1 MPLPLPAHRA
11 QSAFWHLAPLVA
23 GSTAIAVL
31 VVVYDAWLKI
41 TNHTIVALSFL
52 LVVLLIAS
60 VSTRWVAIATS
71 LLAFACFNF
80 FFLPPV
86 RTFTIADPENWV
98 ALFTLLAVSIVASH
112 LSAKARRQAQEAM
125 ARRDELAG
133 MFEERTRLLQQRN
146 EAEVLRRSAELKSA
160 LLASL
165 SHDLKTPL
173 TAVTLAA
180 ANLNA
185 SWLSDDQRREQAA
198 IVVSE
203 LARLNRLFRD
213 IVDMA
218 KIETHAVVV
227 ESEWVQPSEIVEAAA
242 RQIAPA
248 LDRHVFRV
256 DDDAEKVF
264 ARVDPRLTSAA
275 LAHLL
280 ENAAQYSSAG
290 SEITITVAVSSAE
303 LRVSVRDRGPGVA
316 PEDFD
321 RLFDRFFRGSAAEQH
336 RFGTGMGLA
345 ITRGLVAAAGGRVW
359 AENAPEGGA
368 IFTIAIPAETQP
380 ATALAAP
387 DV

>member
-1 MPLPLPAHRA
+1 MRRLLGHRLVPLL
-11 QSAFWHLAPLVA
+11 A
-23 GSTAIAVL
+23 GSIAIALL
-31 VVVYDAWLKI
+31 VVVYHSWLNV
-41 TNHTIVALSFL
+41 TNPTIVALSFL
-52 LVVLLIAS
+52 LIVLLVAS
-60 VSTRWVAIATS
+60 GATRWVAIATS
-71 LLAFACFNF
+71 LLAFASFNF
-80 FFLPPV
+80 FFLPPI
-86 RTFTIADPENWV
+86 RTFTIAEPENWV

-112 LSAKARRQAQEAM
+112 LSATARRQAQDAV
-125 ARRDELAG
+125 ARRDELAR
-133 MFEERTRLLQQRN
+133 MFEERTHLLQQRN

-165 SHDLKTPL
+165 GHDLKTPL

-198 IVVSE
+198 IVISE
-203 LARLNRLFRD
+203 LERLNRLFRD

-248 LDRHVFRV
+248 LDHHVFRME
-256 DDDAEKVF
+256 DDAEKMFV
-264 ARVDPRLTSAA
+264 RIDPRLTSAA

-280 ENAAQYSSAG
+280 ENAAQYSPVG
-290 SEITITVAVSSAE
+290 SEIVVGVSVLAEE
-303 LRVSVRDRGPGVA
+303 LRLAVRDRGRGVA
-316 PEDFD
+316 TEDFE
-321 RLFDRFFRGSAAEQH
+321 RLFDRFFRGSASGQH

-359 AENAPEGGA
+359 AENAPGGGA
-368 IFTIAIPAETQP
+368 RFTIAIPVDIQP

-387 DV
+387 EV